1 MYEDLS
7 SGENVIIGYFFTG
20 GIGSHPVLVSS
31 TMDEMIESNLG
42 LNFAGYDA
50 TSVEDKVPDALI
62 CAYDDMS
69 SWRIKGI
76 SRGLANSIISKI
88 GGNYIGMGDA
98 ADDDDDDGEEDKLEL
113 ANEILKMVG
122 EDPFND
128 SAYDANITIILDP
141 KINTI
146 YWSDAPES
154 EHSIWKPPYEEIHI
168 LERYYDMEDLY
179 IPNIET
185 SRLIELM
192 QKKGVIPTG
201 SI

>member
-1 MYEDLS
+1 MYENLS
-7 SGENVIIGYFFTG
+7 SDEKVIIGYFFDG

-31 TMDEMIESNLG
+31 TMDDMIESIGDPYN
-42 LNFAGYDA
+42 GYYA
-50 TSVEDKVPDALI
+50 TSVEDKVPGALI
-62 CAYDDMS
+62 CAYDDVG

-98 ADDDDDDGEEDKLEL
+98 DDDDDGEDKLEL

-128 SAYDANITIILDP
+128 SVYDANITIILDP
-141 KINTI
+141 KINTV

-168 LERYYDMEDLY
+168 LERYYELEDLY
-179 IPNIET
+179 IEDIEIG
-185 SRLIELM
+185 RLLKLM
-192 QKKGVIPTG
+192 ERRDVIPSG